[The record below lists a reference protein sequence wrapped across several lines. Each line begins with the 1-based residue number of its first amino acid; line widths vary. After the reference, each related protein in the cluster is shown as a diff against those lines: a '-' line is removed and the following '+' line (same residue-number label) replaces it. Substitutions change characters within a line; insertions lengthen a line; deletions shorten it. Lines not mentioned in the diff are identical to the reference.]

1 MNKKVIKDT
10 MFDRRMYRIMTM
22 ATSNF
27 INKGKFFFELVF
39 QSLIVYFFYLDDD
52 KKASINLDESNVK
65 RKFSQRYKDR

>member
-1 MNKKVIKDT
+1 
-10 MFDRRMYRIMTM
+10 MTM

-65 RKFSQRYKDR
+65 RKFSQRYKDRQTTKKKEEPSLNDLYY